1 MTQEAMPSHPM
12 PRSPTPEPTQPR
24 WTPAPSMQEATLE
37 AMQDVTLEAMQDVT
51 LEGTPG
57 PRAQAPR

>member
-1 MTQEAMPSHPM
+1 
-12 PRSPTPEPTQPR
+12 
-24 WTPAPSMQEATLE
+24 MQEATLE